1 MVVVL
6 VNYKIIQ
13 KNLVQIVKQQPFLK
27 TKYKTNTL
35 ENVFKWRHKT

>member
-13 KNLVQIVKQQPFLK
+13 NNLVKIVKQQPFLK
-27 TKYKTNTL
+27 TKYKTNT
-35 ENVFKWRHKT
+35 